1 MGEELLKK
9 FTNDNY
15 KIINELI
22 EVITDGN
29 IDNVESLEEYQESLF
44 IINNEKMSEE
54 NKIKYCID
62 SIFTNPYI
70 SEGLDFMDIQN
81 VMSMKQRLNDNN
93 ICNEEKIILII
104 KLYSILEKE
113 MMLPFEAY
121 KLIISGKI

>member
-9 FTNDNY
+9 FNNDNY

-22 EVITDGN
+22 EVITDEK
-29 IDNVESLEEYQESLF
+29 IDNVDSLEKYQESLF
-44 IINNEKMSEE
+44 IINGEKMDEN
-54 NKIKYCID
+54 NKISYCIN
-62 SIFTNPYI
+62 SIKSNPYI

-81 VMSMKQRLNDNN
+81 VMSMKQRLNDN
-93 ICNEEKIILII
+93 ISNEEKIILII

-121 KLIISGKI
+121 KLIVGGKL